1 MTPSASLAADRT
13 AISREPDRRWL
24 ALTVLL
30 IPAGLTLLSVT
41 SINVA
46 LPSIREALGSSAT
59 EQSMMLTS
67 YALIFA
73 LVLLPAGM
81 LGDRI
86 GHKGVFITGTV
97 IFTLAS
103 LWCGLATGPV
113 SLILGR
119 SLAGVGGGL
128 ALTPVTALIQLLYS
142 GPERARPFGIMGAV
156 FGASSAVGPLLGGLL
171 IHIGGDMGWRWT
183 FLINVP
189 LGLLAAIAAIF
200 VLPHTT
206 PVGARGSDPVGLVL
220 FTLGLSAAITPF
232 SIGTGVNV
240 LSVAVLL
247 IGLALLGG
255 FVAWE
260 RSRERRGA
268 DAAVPIRLLRQ
279 KALVVGVITTFLGY
293 AGFTA
298 SFLMLAMLWQDALGH
313 DALAAGI
320 LVAPFAIGSVLSA
333 ITSHRLTAR
342 WGIHLV
348 TAGLSM
354 IALGLVCVGI
364 LVAVLEPGQLTFW
377 VMFVPL
383 LVTGLGVGFFTGP
396 NTHASVVQTEP
407 RDAGVASALVT
418 AAQRVGTA
426 VGIGVLSAMFAAAP
440 GGAASMSAQVEAAF
454 VTAAI
459 AGAGAVVLVVT
470 RRHRLDEGA

>member
-13 AISREPDRRWL
+13 AISHEPDRRWL

-189 LGLLAAIAAIF
+189 LGLRSSCCPTRLR
-200 VLPHTT
+200 P
-206 PVGARGSDPVGLVL
+206 ARG
-220 FTLGLSAAITPF
+220 
-232 SIGTGVNV
+232 
-240 LSVAVLL
+240 AVIPWVWCCSRSGCPLRSP
-247 IGLALLGG
+247 
-255 FVAWE
+255 
-260 RSRERRGA
+260 RSR
-268 DAAVPIRLLRQ
+268 
-279 KALVVGVITTFLGY
+279 
-293 AGFTA
+293 
-298 SFLMLAMLWQDALGH
+298 
-313 DALAAGI
+313 
-320 LVAPFAIGSVLSA
+320 SA
-333 ITSHRLTAR
+333 RA
-342 WGIHLV
+342 
-348 TAGLSM
+348 
-354 IALGLVCVGI
+354 
-364 LVAVLEPGQLTFW
+364 
-377 VMFVPL
+377 
-383 LVTGLGVGFFTGP
+383 
-396 NTHASVVQTEP
+396 
-407 RDAGVASALVT
+407 
-418 AAQRVGTA
+418 
-426 VGIGVLSAMFAAAP
+426 
-440 GGAASMSAQVEAAF
+440 
-454 VTAAI
+454 
-459 AGAGAVVLVVT
+459 
-470 RRHRLDEGA
+470 